1 MENNLTSSD
10 VEPARRDI
18 AICRVFDA
26 SREGIWK
33 VWTRPELIKLWWGP
47 KGFTS
52 PFCKIDLQVSGKYL
66 YCMRS
71 PAGKD
76 YWATG
81 VFEEIIPLE
90 RIVCT
95 DSFANEE
102 GEVVPATYYG
112 LSPDFPLEMRLTVTF
127 EEYGGKT
134 QFTLK
139 VSGIDNLKEKDRE
152 DMEQGWNES
161 LDKFDETLQKS
172 IVSLI

>member
-10 VEPARRDI
+10 VEPANRDVV
-18 AICRVFDA
+18 ICRAFDA
-26 SREGIWK
+26 SREEVWK
-33 VWTRPELIKLWWGP
+33 VWTIPELIKLWWGP

-76 YWATG
+76 YWTTG

-102 GEVVPATYYG
+102 SEVVSATYYG
-112 LSPDFPLEMRLTVTF
+112 LSADFPLEMKLTIIF

-139 VSGIDNLKEKDRE
+139 VSGVDNLKAEDRE
-152 DMEQGWNES
+152 DMEQGWKES
-161 LDKFDETLQKS
+161 LDEFDETLDKS
-172 IVSLI
+172 TVSLI